1 MRISRSRDT
10 DSLIYYPLIDVNTYF
25 YHFLSSWLHLSE
37 NKIDTEFIKFIGDV
51 MMLIIE
57 YIFIL

>member
-25 YHFLSSWLHLSE
+25 YHFLSSWLHLLE

-51 MMLIIE
+51 IMLIIE